1 MKSLTKAVRPLLS
14 LGLLGFACAAQSG
27 AAQAQGGLNDFFSQL
42 FAPPPQ
48 PSYVQPLVVP
58 PGGNLAQPRRAEPM
72 FAPQRGYVSRS
83 TSADR
88 VREVRLPRA
97 VPLRVRHASLPFP
110 AKEQAGTARA
120 TEDKAQSP
128 KPIKIIPREPNG
140 DPISKIL
147 NDPTLRRGDI
157 VVLPGGAKVFNG
169 GRTAP
174 YRLSDFD
181 EVRSSKL
188 LGDKTRWAL
197 MAMHLQPAPRPAQA
211 EAAATVDQPTDK
223 AQNSEDQ
230 RVAVT
235 GSVPRRV
242 GP

>member
-1 MKSLTKAVRPLLS
+1 MTSLTKAVRPLLS

-48 PSYVQPLVVP
+48 PSYVQPLVVHRD
-58 PGGNLAQPRRAEPM
+58 GRLAQPRRAEPM
-72 FAPQRGYVSRS
+72 FAPQRSHVSRS

-88 VREVRLPRA
+88 VREVRLPRT

-128 KPIKIIPREPNG
+128 KPIKIIPREPTS

-147 NDPTLRRGDI
+147 NDPTLRRGTSSCF
-157 VVLPGGAKVFNG
+157 PAEP
-169 GRTAP
+169 RCSTAG
-174 YRLSDFD
+174 
-181 EVRSSKL
+181 E
-188 LGDKTRWAL
+188 
-197 MAMHLQPAPRPAQA
+197 PRP
-211 EAAATVDQPTDK
+211 
-223 AQNSEDQ
+223 
-230 RVAVT
+230 T
-235 GSVPRRV
+235 GSATSTRFARQSCWATRPA